1 MLSHRHI
8 TGISMPRLFPSF
20 HISILPSF
28 HFSIFPFFHFAI
40 IIFTLPLYAQ
50 NHGTNAGT
58 LIRSEHGM
66 VVSASPEA
74 SAVGAAILRAGGN
87 AVDAAVATGFA
98 LAVTYP
104 SAGNIGGGCY
114 IVVHMADGREAAIDA
129 RETAPAAA
137 RRDMYLDSAGNAIA
151 DRSLYGPLSAGVPGS
166 VDGTLYAL
174 EKFGSMS
181 REELLRPAIHLAR
194 EGFPLHP
201 RLAYGFR
208 IYENEFRR
216 YPSTWSI
223 FAPEGKIPEKEFPWM
238 QRDLAETLQRIS
250 DSGRDG
256 FYRGE
261 TARRIVA
268 AMQRDGGIISDD
280 DLAGYRC
287 IEREPLR
294 GKYRQYQI
302 LTMPPSSSGGVAL
315 LQMLGIYERRR
326 APRLP
331 REDAASAHY
340 LIEAMRRAF
349 ADRAMFLGDP
359 AFTNIPMAHLLSPH
373 YIDSLFASIDPGKAT
388 ASARMRST
396 LLPPREG
403 QNTTHYSIV
412 DRWGNAVSVTTT
424 INSTYGSKYVVPGCG
439 FLLNNEM
446 DDFSAR
452 PGTPNQFGLL
462 GSEANSIQPGKRM
475 LSSMTPVIVIDND
488 TVRMVLGS
496 PGGSK
501 IITTVLQ
508 LFLNVFEY
516 GMSLDRATAH
526 PRFHHQWYPDFVDME
541 ADAFTTETADS
552 LRAMGHRLRE
562 DDAFGRV
569 DAIFRDADGSLL
581 GCSDPRGFGAA
592 IAE

>member
-1 MLSHRHI
+1 
-8 TGISMPRLFPSF
+8 MPRLFPPF
-20 HISILPSF
+20 HISIFTLFYPAILSF
-28 HFSIFPFFHFAI
+28 CHLGIAL
-40 IIFTLPLYAQ
+40 FTLPLCAQ
-50 NHGTNAGT
+50 EYGTNAGK
-58 LIRSEHGM
+58 LIHSEHGM

-74 SAVGAAILRAGGN
+74 SAVGAAVLRAGGN
-87 AVDAAVATGFA
+87 AMDAAVATGFA

-114 IVVHMADGREAAIDA
+114 IIIRMADGREAAIDA

-181 REELLRPAIHLAR
+181 REELLRPAIQLAR

-201 RLAYGFR
+201 RLVYGFR
-208 IYENEFRR
+208 IYENDFRR
-216 YPSTWSI
+216 YPSTWHI
-223 FAPEGKIPEKEFPWM
+223 FAPDGIIPKAGARWKQPE
-238 QRDLAETLQRIS
+238 LAETLQRIS
-250 DSGRDG
+250 DHGRDG

-261 TARRIVA
+261 TARRFA
-268 AMQRDGGIISDD
+268 DAMRKEGGIITVA
-280 DLAGYRC
+280 DLAGYSC
-287 IEREPLR
+287 IERKPLR
-294 GKYRQYQI
+294 GSYRNHGI

-315 LQMLGIYERRR
+315 LQMLGIFERHR

-349 ADRAMFLGDP
+349 ADRATHLGDP
-359 AFTNIPMAHLLSPH
+359 AFTSIPMAHLLSPR
-373 YIDSLFASIDPGKAT
+373 YIDSLFASIEPGKAT
-388 ASARMRST
+388 ASARMKST

-403 QNTTHYSIV
+403 PNTTHYSIV
-412 DRWGNAVSVTTT
+412 DRSGNAVSVTTT

-452 PGTPNQFGLL
+452 PGAPNQFGLL
-462 GSEANSIQPGKRM
+462 GSEANSIRPGKRM
-475 LSSMTPVIVIDND
+475 LSSMTPVIVIDTD
-488 TVRMVLGS
+488 TVRMALGS

-569 DAIFRDADGSLL
+569 DAIFRDPDGSLR

-592 IAE
+592 LAE